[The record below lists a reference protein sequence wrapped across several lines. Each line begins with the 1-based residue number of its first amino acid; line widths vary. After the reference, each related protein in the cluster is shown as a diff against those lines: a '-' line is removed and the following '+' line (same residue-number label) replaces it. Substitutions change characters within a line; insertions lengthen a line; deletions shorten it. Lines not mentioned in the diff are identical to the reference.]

1 MPSALCPPGLQGATD
16 LEKHLELLVV
26 ENERLK
32 QELKACRTS
41 AAPPPAPPPGGLRL
55 PRLPPRTVT
64 IDAEALRGEV
74 SRWEGQAR
82 QRERRLAEV
91 ERELLQ
97 SHAQWAELQ
106 AALEQ
111 GHAQLDERRR
121 RRGDVEQRLGL
132 RLQEC
137 EEELARQAA
146 APPPVK
152 YVTQTVEV
160 ENAQTGRALAEARA
174 QSGALTDQLH
184 ESQRSCIQILVYEG
198 EMQSLEE
205 EKNRVIGKY
214 KREMNLRKKVHNEL
228 VRLKGKRRI
237 TGRQR
242 NG

>member
-41 AAPPPAPPPGGLRL
+41 AAPPPAPPPGASACPACPHGQ
-55 PRLPPRTVT
+55 
-64 IDAEALRGEV
+64 V
-74 SRWEGQAR
+74 S
-82 QRERRLAEV
+82 V
-91 ERELLQ
+91 ERDD
-97 SHAQWAELQ
+97 
-106 AALEQ
+106 
-111 GHAQLDERRR
+111 G
-121 RRGDVEQRLGL
+121 QRLGL

-184 ESQRSCIQILVYEG
+184 ESQRSCIQ
-198 EMQSLEE
+198 
-205 EKNRVIGKY
+205 
-214 KREMNLRKKVHNEL
+214 
-228 VRLKGKRRI
+228 
-237 TGRQR
+237 
-242 NG
+242 